1 MQSNVFLAMLKT
13 QYQVASLMQIALL
26 AHVILVLESQI
37 TKLAGVPPMQ
47 SNVFLVMPKKHSTR
61 LPASFSLLAHMAL
74 KSQYQLSKSKLR

>member
-37 TKLAGVPPMQ
+37 TKLARVPTMQ
-47 SNVFLVMPKKHSTR
+47 SNVFWAMLKTQYQVP
-61 LPASFSLLAHMAL
+61 SFSQICQPHADCWHM
-74 KSQYQLSKSKLR
+74 

>member
-1 MQSNVFLAMLKT
+1 MLKT

-47 SNVFLVMPKKHSTR
+47 SNVFWAMLKTQYQVP
-61 LPASFSLLAHMAL
+61 SFSQICKPHADCWHM
-74 KSQYQLSKSKLR
+74 